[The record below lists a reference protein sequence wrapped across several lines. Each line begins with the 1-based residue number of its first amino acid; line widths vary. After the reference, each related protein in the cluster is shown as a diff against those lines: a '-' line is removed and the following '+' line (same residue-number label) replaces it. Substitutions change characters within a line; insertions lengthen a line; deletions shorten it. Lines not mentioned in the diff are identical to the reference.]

1 MEILVRGKWGKVFFK
16 KIEKEVVDLKVK
28 GVFFY
33 LVEGALL
40 YHRLD
45 EKGE

>member
-1 MEILVRGKWGKVFFK
+1 MRGKWVKSFFR
-16 KIEKEVVDLKVK
+16 KIEKMVVDLKVK

-33 LVEGALL
+33 LVDGTLL

-45 EKGE
+45 EKGEKVY